1 MQLCTSIS
9 LAQEIQTFSFDS
21 ISAKVSLNPY
31 LYIKQSPL
39 EEIDISALQDDST
52 SWISLKNLGFILNEE
67 DSYWAKM
74 RLKNNFQ
81 NAQSLVLFPDR
92 GYVLSGN
99 SFVDLLIERKG
110 EIVKSYKS
118 GRFLAKNEKSFT
130 KTAANHFLVEFEAGE
145 ELLLYIRV
153 NQINKVAPFF
163 DIYLQSEESVQY
175 SEVSFRIGQGVFQG
189 MLWIMI
195 FFSAL
200 IFVGSR
206 DRSYLIYVLF
216 LFSSS
221 IYFLYRSGL
230 FFEIFFHQFPQLQLL
245 VWILSIN
252 ALVVT
257 YFQFVR
263 IFVDTR
269 SLIPKWDR
277 VCLGWQQIILLVMA
291 VELVILFFAYHEP
304 YIDFLIN
311 VSVGASI
318 FFLLVVSIRFFRTKE
333 RLAQIMIFGTLFL
346 VLAGIVG
353 LAADLL
359 FNIKDYLRVVEFF
372 FIAEV
377 LTFSLGLGYRQDLN
391 RKLQLE
397 VQEKANEQLRH
408 MDKLKD
414 QFLANTSHE
423 LKTPLN
429 GIIGITESLIDGMK
443 DFKEDFIRENLQ
455 MVVSSSHRLNSL
467 VGDLLDFS
475 RIKNKQLDVR
485 KKALDLYSITDVVL
499 KIHQP
504 LLKGKELMLENRIPK
519 HLPAVDGDEG
529 RIQQIFHN
537 LIGNAIKFT
546 EKGTVSVHAVE
557 KNEMLEVRVEDT
569 GIGIPE
575 DKRELIFN
583 EFEQADGS
591 IARKFAGTG
600 LGLSISKKLVEL
612 HGGEMWVRSS
622 MGKGST
628 FFFTLPIST
637 QKAAPLEMIPKSQE
651 LSSLR
656 SATEVQWK
664 EPEQLISSKGDS
676 VFRILIVDD
685 EPINHQ
691 VLRNHLIHK
700 NYHLD
705 SAMNGAEA
713 LQLIDSEQNYDLVL
727 LDVMMPRMS
736 GYEVCQKIREKYL
749 VSELPVIFI
758 TAKNQVNDLV
768 QGLSLGGNDYLSKP
782 FTRNEFLARI
792 TTQLNLH
799 NINAATGKFVPRSF
813 LQTLG
818 YESILE
824 LRLGVNV
831 EREVTV
837 FFSDIRS
844 YTSLAESM
852 SPDQNF
858 RFVNAYSSRM
868 GPIINQYKGFVHQYL
883 GDGIMAI
890 FLGSGKDALKA
901 SVEMQITL
909 SNYNMEREK
918 KGKIPVRVGMGL
930 HTGKLIMGIIGDKER
945 MEPATISDT
954 VNTAAR
960 VEGLTKHFG
969 VNILLSE
976 FTRLQLGDD
985 HGYKIRFLGKVMPKG
1000 KNKAIGLYECFDG
1013 DSIEIRQKKES
1024 TQELFEK
1031 ALTAYFA
1038 KDFDTALRSFAEIIR
1053 FNPDDKPAS
1062 MYLLKATEYRGKGVS
1077 EDWTGVEMMHKK

>member
-1 MQLCTSIS
+1 MLFCSSIS
-9 LAQEIQTFSFDS
+9 PAQEIQTFSFDS
-21 ISAKVSLNPY
+21 ISTAISLNPY
-31 LYIKQSPL
+31 LYINQSAG
-39 EEIDISALQDDST
+39 EESEIASLQEDST
-52 SWISLKNLGFILNEE
+52 SWIPLSDLGFKLNEE
-67 DSYWAKM
+67 ASYWAK
-74 RLKNNFQ
+74 LSLQ
-81 NAQSLVLFPDR
+81 NDFHAAQSLILLPD
-92 GYVLSGN
+92 GGEVLSGN
-99 SFVDLLIERKG
+99 SFVELLLEKEG
-110 EIVKSYKS
+110 EIVASLKS
-118 GRFLAKNEKSFT
+118 GRFLPYNQKSHRST
-130 KTAANHFLVEFEAGE
+130 IANHFKLEFAPGEKLLVY
-145 ELLLYIRV
+145 LKVR
-153 NQINKVAPFF
+153 QINKLPPFF
-163 DIYLQSEESVQY
+163 DIYLRSEESVQR
-175 SEVSFRIGQGVFQG
+175 SEVAFRIGQGVFQG

-200 IFVGSR
+200 VFVGSR

-230 FFEIFFHQFPQLQLL
+230 FFELFFHRFPQLQLL

-263 IFVDTR
+263 IFVDTK

-277 VCLGWQQIILLVMA
+277 VCLAWQQIILLVMGI
-291 VELVILFFAYHEP
+291 ELSILFFAFHEP

-353 LAADLL
+353 LTADLL
-359 FNIKDYLRVVEFF
+359 FNIRDYLGVIESF

-391 RKLQLE
+391 RKMQLE

-429 GIIGITESLIDGMK
+429 GIIGITESLLDGLNN
-443 DFKEDFIRENLQ
+443 FKEDFIRENLQ

-475 RIKNKQLDVR
+475 RIKNKQLEVQ
-485 KKALDLYSITDVVL
+485 KKALDLYSITDVVI

-504 LLKGKELMLENRIPK
+504 LLKGKEVELENRVPR
-519 HLPAVDGDEG
+519 HLPAVEGDEG

-546 EKGTVSVHAVE
+546 EKGSVSIHAVE

-575 DKRELIFN
+575 DKRELIFD

-591 IARKFAGTG
+591 ISRKFAGTG

-612 HGGEMWVRSS
+612 HAGEMWVRSS
-622 MGKGST
+622 LGKGST
-628 FFFTLPIST
+628 FFFTLPISS
-637 QKAAPLEMIPKSQE
+637 QKAVPLEFVPSFQE
-651 LSSLR
+651 LSSI
-656 SATEVQWK
+656 SATTEVLVKQ
-664 EPEQLISSKGDS
+664 PEEILSTHGNS

-700 NYHLD
+700 NYQLD
-705 SAMNGAEA
+705 SAMNGPEA
-713 LQLIDSEQNYDLVL
+713 LQLIESEESYDLVL

-736 GYEVCQKIREKYL
+736 GYEVCQMIREKYL

-768 QGLSLGGNDYLSKP
+768 QGLSLGGNDYISKP
-782 FTRNEFLARI
+782 FTRSEFLART

-799 NINAATGKFVPRSF
+799 NINSATSKFVPRSF

-824 LRLGVNV
+824 LSLGDNV

-837 FFSDIRS
+837 FFSDIRA
-844 YTSLAESM
+844 YTSLSESM

-868 GPIINQYKGFVHQYL
+868 GPIINHHNGFVHQYL

-890 FLGSGKDALKA
+890 FLGNGRDALGA
-901 SVEMQITL
+901 SVEMQKTL
-909 SNYNMEREK
+909 STYNIEREK
-918 KGKIPVRVGMGL
+918 KGKIAVRVGMGL

-960 VEGLTKHFG
+960 IEGLTKHFG

-976 FTRLQLGDD
+976 YTCAQLGKD
-985 HGYKIRFLGKVMPKG
+985 HGHKIRFLGKVMPKG
-1000 KNKAIGLYECFDG
+1000 KNKAIGLFECFDG
-1013 DSIEIRQKKES
+1013 DPDDIRQKKES
-1024 TQELFEK
+1024 TQDIFEK
-1031 ALTAYFA
+1031 ALTAYFE

-1062 MYLLKATEYRGKGVS
+1062 MYLLKATEHRGKGVP
-1077 EDWTGVEMMHKK
+1077 EDWTGVEMMQSK